1 MDVQAVGT
9 ASTTQAQYQG
19 AAKTQE
25 KTSEPAKGTSSA
37 VVDLGTN
44 TARASATYSRGKG
57 LSTDQIKAFQDY
69 KANNDNQFIQMM
81 MNMQGNIQKQGQQ
94 FLAANNLLNLSNG
107 KVTASMFELPAGGS
121 TPQEA
126 AAAIADGGAYS
137 IDAVA
142 TRIFSLAE
150 AIAGDDPE
158 KLQEMRDAVNK
169 GFEQAGFKF
178 QSVTK
183 SGLPQISHDTYDEI
197 MSRFDKL
204 QEKLQSAANGNAQD
218 TDTPETS
225 LE

>member
-1 MDVQAVGT
+1 MDVQAV
-9 ASTTQAQYQG
+9 STVSAAQAQYSS

-25 KTSEPAKGTSSA
+25 KAAEETKGASSA
-37 VVDLGTN
+37 VVDFGAS
-44 TARASATYSRGKG
+44 TAQRASATYSRAKG
-57 LSTDQIKAFQDY
+57 LSADQVKAFQEY
-69 KANNDNQFIQMM
+69 RANNDNQFIQMM
-81 MNMQGNIQKQGQQ
+81 MNMQGNVQKQGQQ
-94 FLAANNLLNLSNG
+94 FLAANNLLNLSGG
-107 KVTASMFELPAGGS
+107 KITASMLDLPAGGS
-121 TPQEA
+121 TPAEA
-126 AAAIADGGAYS
+126 AAAISDGGAYS

-178 QSVTK
+178 KSVTK

-204 QEKLQSAANGNAQD
+204 QEKLQAAKDGGAQD
-218 TDTPETS
+218 TPDTS

>member
-1 MDVQAVGT
+1 MDVQAVST
-9 ASTTQAQYQG
+9 ASTAQAQYQG
-19 AAKTQE
+19 AAKTPE
-25 KTSEPAKGTSSA
+25 KASEAAKSASSA
-37 VVDLGTN
+37 VVDLGAS
-44 TARASATYSRGKG
+44 TAQRASATYSRGKG
-57 LSTDQIKAFQDY
+57 LSADQIKAFQDY
-69 KANNDNQFIQMM
+69 RSNNDNQFIQMM
-81 MNMQGNIQKQGQQ
+81 MNMQGNVQKQGQQ
-94 FLAANNLLNLSNG
+94 FLAANNLLSLSGG
-107 KVTASMFELPAGGS
+107 KITAGMLDLPAGGS

-158 KLQEMRDAVNK
+158 KLQEMRDAVSK
-169 GFEQAGFKF
+169 GFEQAGIKF

-204 QEKLQSAANGNAQD
+204 QEKLQGAKDGADQD
-218 TDTPETS
+218 APKTS

>member
-25 KTSEPAKGTSSA
+25 KTSEPTKGTSSA
-37 VVDLGTN
+37 VVDIGAN

-57 LSTDQIKAFQDY
+57 LSADQIKAFQDY

-107 KVTASMFELPAGGS
+107 KVTASMLELPAGGS

-158 KLQEMRDAVNK
+158 KLQEMRDAVSK
-169 GFEQAGFKF
+169 GFEQAGIKF

-204 QEKLQSAANGNAQD
+204 QEKLQSPADGNAQD
-218 TDTPETS
+218 TPKTS